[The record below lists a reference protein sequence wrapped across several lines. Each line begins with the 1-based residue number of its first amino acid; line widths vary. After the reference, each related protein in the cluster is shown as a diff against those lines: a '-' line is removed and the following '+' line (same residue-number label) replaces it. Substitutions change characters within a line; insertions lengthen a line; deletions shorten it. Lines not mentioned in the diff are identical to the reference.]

1 MKDKIKL
8 HLDLPDVI
16 VETYAKA
23 FLAYRISLENWF
35 LLNEILATLRNE
47 KISTEDLKEK
57 LENLFSQINSE
68 LVEELVK
75 LNIIAEK
82 KEKSNAEG

>member
-35 LLNEILATLRNE
+35 LLNEILSTLRNE

-57 LENLFSQINSE
+57 LENLFSQINTE